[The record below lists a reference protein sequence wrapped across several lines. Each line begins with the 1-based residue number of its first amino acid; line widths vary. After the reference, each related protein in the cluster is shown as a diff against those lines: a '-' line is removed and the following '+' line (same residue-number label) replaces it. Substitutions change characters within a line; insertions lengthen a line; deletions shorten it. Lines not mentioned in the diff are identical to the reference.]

1 MNNTV
6 SKTSRNSLWV
16 ITQGQRTR
24 YSLALV
30 AMGLA
35 SVFAIA
41 APLVGMYALDVVVY
55 RDFSLGTNVLVSLTR
70 ELSGSD
76 SFAWYLWL
84 SAAAGVVLTLLA
96 GVFSFLKSRWA
107 AIASEALAQRLRD
120 ELFGHL
126 HRLPAAFFDA
136 ADSGDLVQR
145 CTSDVETIRVF
156 LQAHVVEIG
165 RAVLLLFAMLP
176 ILFWRDYRL
185 AWLSICLMPLL
196 GVGAFVFFRRIK
208 TLFEITDASE
218 GVLTAVLKENLTGI
232 RVVRAFARHDFER
245 DRFAERNRAF
255 RDNYYRLNKV
265 MAIYWCASDFIATC
279 QIGIVLIAGGVFLVE
294 GSLTVGELF
303 VFISQVSMVIWPI
316 RHLGRVL
323 TDSGKAIVA
332 LGRVDH
338 ILKSPEESVEPT
350 PATGRGRGAIT
361 VRNLDFSY
369 PNGQGILRNMS
380 LSVAP
385 GETVALVGPPGC
397 GKTTFIRV
405 LLRFYP
411 YQRGQIEIDD
421 VEINETDREWIRAQ
435 IGVVLQD
442 PFLYAQTIDSNLR
455 VGRPAAPHEDLLQAA
470 QDASLHESISK
481 FANGY
486 DTMVGERGVTLSGGQ
501 RQRVALARALL
512 KDPPILVLD
521 DALSAVDTDTEHRI
535 LTALEQRRGRRTT
548 LIVAHRL
555 TTVRN
560 ADRILVM
567 DDGCIVQQG
576 SHQQLAEEQGPYR
589 RLCEI
594 QGALDESIRNDLEGL
609 NRG

>member
-1 MNNTV
+1 MNNAV
-6 SKTSRNSLWV
+6 STTSRNSLWV
-16 ITQGQRTR
+16 ITRGQRTR
-24 YSLALV
+24 YSLALI
-30 AMGLA
+30 AMGMA
-35 SVFAIA
+35 SVFTIV
-41 APLVGMYALDVVVY
+41 APLIGMYALDVVVY
-55 RDFSLGTNVLVSLTR
+55 QDFSLGTNVLVSLTR

-76 SFAWYLWL
+76 SFTWYLWL

-126 HRLPAAFFDA
+126 HRLPAAFFDN

-176 ILFWRDYRL
+176 VLFWRDYRL

-218 GVLTAVLKENLTGI
+218 GALTAVLKENLTGI

-245 DRFAERNRAF
+245 DRFSGRNKAF

-265 MAIYWCASDFIATC
+265 MAIYWCASDFVATC

-323 TDSGKAIVA
+323 TDSGKAVVA

-338 ILKSPEESVEPT
+338 ILNSPEESVEPT

-361 VRNLDFSY
+361 VTNLDFSY
-369 PNGQGILRNMS
+369 PNGQSILRNMS

-411 YQRGQIEIDD
+411 YQRGQIKIDD
-421 VEINETDREWIRAQ
+421 LEINETDREWIRTQ

-455 VGRPAAPHEDLLQAA
+455 VGRPAAPHEDLLQAS

-521 DALSAVDTDTEHRI
+521 DSLSAVDTDTEHRI

-567 DDGCIVQQG
+567 DNGCIVQQG

>member
-126 HRLPAAFFDA
+126 HRLPADFFDA

-176 ILFWRDYRL
+176 VLFWRDYRL

-245 DRFAERNRAF
+245 DRFGERNRAF

-380 LSVAP
+380 LSIAP

-421 VEINETDREWIRAQ
+421 LELNETDREWIRAQ

-455 VGRPAAPHEDLLQAA
+455 VGRPTAPHEDLLQAA

-521 DALSAVDTDTEHRI
+521 DSLSAVDTDTEHRI

>member
-1 MNNTV
+1 VNNAV
-6 SKTSRNSLWV
+6 STTSRNSLWV
-16 ITQGQRTR
+16 ITRGQRTR
-24 YSLALV
+24 YSLALI
-30 AMGLA
+30 AMGMA
-35 SVFAIA
+35 SVFTIV

-55 RDFSLGTNVLVSLTR
+55 QDFSLGTNVLVSLTR

-76 SFAWYLWL
+76 SFTWYLWL

-126 HRLPAAFFDA
+126 HRLPAAFFDN

-176 ILFWRDYRL
+176 VLFWRDYRL

-218 GVLTAVLKENLTGI
+218 GALTAVLKENLTGI

-245 DRFAERNRAF
+245 DRFSGRNKAF

-265 MAIYWCASDFIATC
+265 MAIYWCASDFVATC

-323 TDSGKAIVA
+323 TDSGKAVVA

-338 ILKSPEESVEPT
+338 ILNSPEESVEPT

-361 VRNLDFSY
+361 VTNLDFSY
-369 PNGQGILRNMS
+369 PNGQSILRNMS

-411 YQRGQIEIDD
+411 YQRGQIKIDD
-421 VEINETDREWIRAQ
+421 LEINETDREWIRTQ

-455 VGRPAAPHEDLLQAA
+455 VGRPAAPHEDLLQAS

-521 DALSAVDTDTEHRI
+521 DSLSAVDTDTEHRI

-567 DDGCIVQQG
+567 DNGCIVQQG

>member
-96 GVFSFLKSRWA
+96 GAFSFLKSRWA

-350 PATGRGRGAIT
+350 PATGRGRGGIT

-421 VEINETDREWIRAQ
+421 LEINETDREWIRAQ

>member
-1 MNNTV
+1 
-6 SKTSRNSLWV
+6 
-16 ITQGQRTR
+16 
-24 YSLALV
+24 
-30 AMGLA
+30 MGLT

-126 HRLPAAFFDA
+126 HRLPADFFDA

-196 GVGAFVFFRRIK
+196 GVGAFVFFSRIK

-245 DRFAERNRAF
+245 DRFGERNRAF

-338 ILKSPEESVEPT
+338 ILKSPEESLEPT

-369 PNGQGILRNMS
+369 PNGQDILRNMS

-411 YQRGQIEIDD
+411 YQKGQVEIDD
-421 VEINETDREWIRAQ
+421 LEINETDRDWIRAQ

-455 VGRPAAPHEDLLQAA
+455 VGRPAAPYEDLLQAA
-470 QDASLHESISK
+470 QDASLHESISN
-481 FANGY
+481 FPNGY

-521 DALSAVDTDTEHRI
+521 DSLSAVDTDTEHRI

>member
-76 SFAWYLWL
+76 SFVWYLWL

-126 HRLPAAFFDA
+126 HRLPADFFDA

-176 ILFWRDYRL
+176 VLFWRDYRL

-421 VEINETDREWIRAQ
+421 LEINETDREWIRAQ

-521 DALSAVDTDTEHRI
+521 DSLSAVDTDTEHRI

>member
-6 SKTSRNSLWV
+6 STTRRNSLWV

-126 HRLPAAFFDA
+126 HRLPADFFDA

-176 ILFWRDYRL
+176 VLFWRDYRL

-218 GVLTAVLKENLTGI
+218 GVLTAVLKENLPGI

-245 DRFAERNRAF
+245 DRFGERNRAF
-255 RDNYYRLNKV
+255 RDNYYRLNKI
-265 MAIYWCASDFIATC
+265 MAVYWCASDFIATL
-279 QIGIVLIAGGVFLVE
+279 QIGIVLIAGGIFLVE

-380 LSVAP
+380 LSIAP

-421 VEINETDREWIRAQ
+421 LELNETDREWIRTQ

-455 VGRPAAPHEDLLQAA
+455 VGRPTAPHEDLLQAA

-521 DALSAVDTDTEHRI
+521 DSLSAVDTDTEHRI

>member
-1 MNNTV
+1 MNNAV
-6 SKTSRNSLWV
+6 STTSRNSLWV
-16 ITQGQRTR
+16 ITRGQRTR
-24 YSLALV
+24 YSLALI
-30 AMGLA
+30 AMGMA
-35 SVFAIA
+35 SVFTIV

-55 RDFSLGTNVLVSLTR
+55 QDFSLGTNVLVSLTR

-76 SFAWYLWL
+76 SFTWYLWL

-245 DRFAERNRAF
+245 DRFSGRNKAF

-265 MAIYWCASDFIATC
+265 MAIYWCASDFVATC

-323 TDSGKAIVA
+323 TDSGKAVVA

-338 ILKSPEESVEPT
+338 ILNSPEESVEPT

-361 VRNLDFSY
+361 VTNLDFSY
-369 PNGQGILRNMS
+369 PNGQSILRNMS

-411 YQRGQIEIDD
+411 YQRGQIKIDD
-421 VEINETDREWIRAQ
+421 LEINETDREWIRTQ

-455 VGRPAAPHEDLLQAA
+455 VGRPAAPHEDLLQAS

-521 DALSAVDTDTEHRI
+521 DSLSAVDTDTEHRI

-567 DDGCIVQQG
+567 DNGCIVQQG

>member
-1 MNNTV
+1 
-6 SKTSRNSLWV
+6 
-16 ITQGQRTR
+16 
-24 YSLALV
+24 
-30 AMGLA
+30 MGLA

-126 HRLPAAFFDA
+126 HRLPADFFDA

-196 GVGAFVFFRRIK
+196 GVGAFVFFSRIK

-245 DRFAERNRAF
+245 DRFGERNRAF

-265 MAIYWCASDFIATC
+265 MAIYWRASDFIATS

-338 ILKSPEESVEPT
+338 ILKSPEESLAPT

-369 PNGQGILRNMS
+369 PNGQDILRNMS

-411 YQRGQIEIDD
+411 YQKGQVEIDD
-421 VEINETDREWIRAQ
+421 LEINETDRDWIRAQ

-455 VGRPAAPHEDLLQAA
+455 VGRPAAPYEDLLQAA
-470 QDASLHESISK
+470 QDASLHESISN
-481 FANGY
+481 FPNGY

-521 DALSAVDTDTEHRI
+521 DSLSAVDTDTEHRI

>member
-1 MNNTV
+1 MNNAV
-6 SKTSRNSLWV
+6 STTSRNSLWV
-16 ITQGQRTR
+16 ITRGQRTR
-24 YSLALV
+24 YSLALI
-30 AMGLA
+30 AMGMA
-35 SVFAIA
+35 SVFTIV

-55 RDFSLGTNVLVSLTR
+55 QDFSLGTNVLVSLTR

-76 SFAWYLWL
+76 SFTWYLWL

-126 HRLPAAFFDA
+126 HRLPAAFFDN

-176 ILFWRDYRL
+176 VLFWRDYRL

-218 GVLTAVLKENLTGI
+218 GALTAVLKENLTGI

-245 DRFAERNRAF
+245 DRFSGRNKAF

-265 MAIYWCASDFIATC
+265 MAIYWCASDFVATC

-323 TDSGKAIVA
+323 TDSGKAVVA

-338 ILKSPEESVEPT
+338 ILNSPEESVEPT

-361 VRNLDFSY
+361 VTNLDFSY
-369 PNGQGILRNMS
+369 PNGQSILRNMS

-411 YQRGQIEIDD
+411 YQRGQIKIDD
-421 VEINETDREWIRAQ
+421 LEISETDREWIRTQ

-455 VGRPAAPHEDLLQAA
+455 VGRPAAPHEDLLQAS

-521 DALSAVDTDTEHRI
+521 DSLSAVDTDTEHRI

-567 DDGCIVQQG
+567 ENGCIVQQG

>member
-1 MNNTV
+1 M

-126 HRLPAAFFDA
+126 HRLPADFFDA

-245 DRFAERNRAF
+245 DRFGERNRAF
-255 RDNYYRLNKV
+255 RDNYHRLNKV

-380 LSVAP
+380 LSIAP

-421 VEINETDREWIRAQ
+421 LELNETDREWIRAQ

-455 VGRPAAPHEDLLQAA
+455 VGRPTAPHEDLLQAA

-481 FANGY
+481 FADGY

-521 DALSAVDTDTEHRI
+521 DSLSAVDTDTEHRI

-567 DDGCIVQQG
+567 ADGCIVQQG

>member
-245 DRFAERNRAF
+245 DRFGERNRAF

-421 VEINETDREWIRAQ
+421 LELNETDREWIRAQ

>member
-176 ILFWRDYRL
+176 VLFWRDYRL

-245 DRFAERNRAF
+245 DRFGERNRAF

-421 VEINETDREWIRAQ
+421 LEINETDREWIRAQ

-455 VGRPAAPHEDLLQAA
+455 VGRPTAPHEDLLQAA

>member
-1 MNNTV
+1 MNNAV
-6 SKTSRNSLWV
+6 STTSRNSLWV
-16 ITQGQRTR
+16 ITRGQRTR
-24 YSLALV
+24 YSLALI
-30 AMGLA
+30 AMGMA
-35 SVFAIA
+35 SVFTIV

-55 RDFSLGTNVLVSLTR
+55 QDFSLGTNVLVSLTR

-76 SFAWYLWL
+76 SFTWYLWL

-126 HRLPAAFFDA
+126 HRLPAAFFDN

-176 ILFWRDYRL
+176 VLFWRDYRL

-218 GVLTAVLKENLTGI
+218 GALTAVLKENLTGI

-245 DRFAERNRAF
+245 DRFSGRNKAF

-265 MAIYWCASDFIATC
+265 MAIYWCASDFVATC

-323 TDSGKAIVA
+323 TDSGKAVVA

-338 ILKSPEESVEPT
+338 ILNSPEESVEPT

-361 VRNLDFSY
+361 VTNLDFSY
-369 PNGQGILRNMS
+369 PNGQSILRNMS

-411 YQRGQIEIDD
+411 YQRGQIKIDD
-421 VEINETDREWIRAQ
+421 LEINEIDREWIRAQ

-455 VGRPAAPHEDLLQAA
+455 VGRPAAPHEDLLQAS

-521 DALSAVDTDTEHRI
+521 DSLSAVDTDTEHRI

-567 DDGCIVQQG
+567 DNGCIVQQG

>member
-6 SKTSRNSLWV
+6 STTRHNSLWV

-126 HRLPAAFFDA
+126 HRLPADFFDA

-176 ILFWRDYRL
+176 VLFWRDYRL

-245 DRFAERNRAF
+245 DRFGERNRAF

-380 LSVAP
+380 LSIAP

-421 VEINETDREWIRAQ
+421 LELNETDGEWIRAQ

-455 VGRPAAPHEDLLQAA
+455 VGRPTAPHEDLLQAA

-521 DALSAVDTDTEHRI
+521 DSLSAVDTDTEHRI

>member
-1 MNNTV
+1 VNNTV

-421 VEINETDREWIRAQ
+421 LEINETDREWIRAQ

>member
-96 GVFSFLKSRWA
+96 GAFSFLKSRWA

-421 VEINETDREWIRAQ
+421 LEINETDREWIRAQ

>member
-1 MNNTV
+1 MNNAV
-6 SKTSRNSLWV
+6 STTSRNSLWV
-16 ITQGQRTR
+16 ITRGQRTR
-24 YSLALV
+24 YSLALI
-30 AMGLA
+30 AMGMA
-35 SVFAIA
+35 SVFTIV

-55 RDFSLGTNVLVSLTR
+55 QDFSLGTNVLVSLTR

-76 SFAWYLWL
+76 SFTWYLWL

-107 AIASEALAQRLRD
+107 AIASEALAKRLRE
-120 ELFGHL
+120 ELFRHL
-126 HRLPAAFFDA
+126 HRLPAAFFDT

-176 ILFWRDYRL
+176 VLFWRDYRL

-218 GVLTAVLKENLTGI
+218 GALTAVLKENLTGI

-245 DRFAERNRAF
+245 DRFSGRNKAF

-265 MAIYWCASDFIATC
+265 MAIYWCASDFVATC

-323 TDSGKAIVA
+323 TDSGKAVGA

-338 ILKSPEESVEPT
+338 ILNSPEESVEPT

-421 VEINETDREWIRAQ
+421 LEINETDREWIRTQ

-455 VGRPAAPHEDLLQAA
+455 VGRPAAPHEDLLQAS

-567 DDGCIVQQG
+567 DNGCIVQQG

-594 QGALDESIRNDLEGL
+594 QGALDESIRNDLEGV

>member
-6 SKTSRNSLWV
+6 SKTRRNSLWV

-24 YSLALV
+24 YSFALV
-30 AMGLA
+30 AMGLT
-35 SVFAIA
+35 SVFAIT

-55 RDFSLGTNVLVSLTR
+55 QDFSLGTNVLVSLTR

-126 HRLPAAFFDA
+126 HRLPADFFDA

-196 GVGAFVFFRRIK
+196 GVGAFVFFSRIK

-245 DRFAERNRAF
+245 DRFGERNRAF

-369 PNGQGILRNMS
+369 PNGQDILRNMS

-411 YQRGQIEIDD
+411 YQRGRIEIDD
-421 VEINETDREWIRAQ
+421 LEINETDREWIRAQ

-455 VGRPAAPHEDLLQAA
+455 VGRPAAPYEDLLQAA
-470 QDASLHESISK
+470 QDASLHESISN
-481 FANGY
+481 FPNGY

-521 DALSAVDTDTEHRI
+521 DSLSAVDTDTEHRI

>member
-96 GVFSFLKSRWA
+96 GAFSFLKSRWA

-218 GVLTAVLKENLTGI
+218 GVLTAVLRENLTGI

-421 VEINETDREWIRAQ
+421 LEINETDREWIRAQ

>member
-1 MNNTV
+1 MN
-6 SKTSRNSLWV
+6 TSMSITNRNSLWV
-16 ITQGQRTR
+16 ITQGQRAR
-24 YSLALV
+24 YCLALL
-30 AMGLA
+30 AMGMA
-35 SVFAIA
+35 SVFTVV

-55 RDFSLGTNVLVSLTR
+55 QDFSLGTNVLVSLAR
-70 ELSGSD
+70 ELSGSN

-120 ELFGHL
+120 ELFQHL
-126 HRLPAAFFDA
+126 HQLPAAFFDA

-165 RAVLLLFAMLP
+165 RTVLLLFAMLP
-176 ILFWRDYRL
+176 VLFWRDYRL

-196 GVGAFVFFRRIK
+196 GVGAFVFFRRVK

-218 GVLTAVLKENLTGI
+218 GNLTAVLKENLTGI
-232 RVVRAFARHDFER
+232 RVVRAFARHDFEQ
-245 DRFAERNRAF
+245 DRFSGRNRAF
-255 RDNYYRLNKV
+255 RDNYYRLNKI
-265 MAIYWCASDFIATC
+265 MAVYWCASDFIATL
-279 QIGIVLIAGGVFLVE
+279 QIGIVLIAGGIFLVE

-323 TDSGKAIVA
+323 TDSGKAVVA

-338 ILKSPEESVEPT
+338 ILNSPEESSEPT
-350 PATGRGRGAIT
+350 PTIGRARGAISVT
-361 VRNLDFSY
+361 NLDFSY
-369 PNGQGILRNMS
+369 PNGHSVLRNMS

-385 GETVALVGPPGC
+385 GETVVLVGPPGC

-411 YQRGQIEIDD
+411 YRRGLVKIDD
-421 VEINETDREWIRAQ
+421 MEISETDREWIRTQ

-442 PFLYAQTIDSNLR
+442 PFLYAQTVDSNLR

-470 QDASLHESISK
+470 QDASLQESISK

-501 RQRVALARALL
+501 RQRVALARTLL

-521 DALSAVDTDTEHRI
+521 DSLSAVDTVTEQRI

-567 DDGCIVQQG
+567 DHGRIVQQG

-609 NRG
+609 NPG

>member
-126 HRLPAAFFDA
+126 HRLPADFFDA

-176 ILFWRDYRL
+176 VLFWRDYRL

-245 DRFAERNRAF
+245 DRFGERNRAF

-380 LSVAP
+380 LSIAP

-421 VEINETDREWIRAQ
+421 LELNETDREWIRAQ

-455 VGRPAAPHEDLLQAA
+455 VGRPTAPHEDLLQAA

-481 FANGY
+481 FADGY

-521 DALSAVDTDTEHRI
+521 DSLSAVDTDTEHRI

>member
-245 DRFAERNRAF
+245 DRFDERNRAF

-421 VEINETDREWIRAQ
+421 LEINETDREWIRAQ

>member
-245 DRFAERNRAF
+245 DRFGERNRAF

-265 MAIYWCASDFIATC
+265 MSIYWCASDFIATC

-361 VRNLDFSY
+361 VTNLDFSY

-411 YQRGQIEIDD
+411 YQRGQIKIDD
-421 VEINETDREWIRAQ
+421 LEINEIDREWIRAQ

-481 FANGY
+481 FADGY

-521 DALSAVDTDTEHRI
+521 DSLSAVDTDTEHRI

-567 DDGCIVQQG
+567 DNGRIVQQG
-576 SHQQLAEEQGPYR
+576 SHQQLAEEQGPYH

>member
-126 HRLPAAFFDA
+126 HRLPADFFDA

-176 ILFWRDYRL
+176 VLFWRDYRL

-245 DRFAERNRAF
+245 DRFGERNRAF

-369 PNGQGILRNMS
+369 PNGQDILRNMS

-421 VEINETDREWIRAQ
+421 LELNETDREWIRTQ

-455 VGRPAAPHEDLLQAA
+455 VGRPAAPYEDLLQAA
-470 QDASLHESISK
+470 QDASLHESISN
-481 FANGY
+481 FPNGY

-521 DALSAVDTDTEHRI
+521 DSLSAVDTDTEHRI

>member
-1 MNNTV
+1 VNNTV

-245 DRFAERNRAF
+245 DRFGERNRAF

-350 PATGRGRGAIT
+350 PATGRGAR
-361 VRNLDFSY
+361 RY
-369 PNGQGILRNMS
+369 YRYEP
-380 LSVAP
+380 
-385 GETVALVGPPGC
+385 
-397 GKTTFIRV
+397 
-405 LLRFYP
+405 RF
-411 YQRGQIEIDD
+411 
-421 VEINETDREWIRAQ
+421 
-435 IGVVLQD
+435 
-442 PFLYAQTIDSNLR
+442 
-455 VGRPAAPHEDLLQAA
+455 
-470 QDASLHESISK
+470 
-481 FANGY
+481 
-486 DTMVGERGVTLSGGQ
+486 
-501 RQRVALARALL
+501 
-512 KDPPILVLD
+512 
-521 DALSAVDTDTEHRI
+521 
-535 LTALEQRRGRRTT
+535 
-548 LIVAHRL
+548 
-555 TTVRN
+555 
-560 ADRILVM
+560 
-567 DDGCIVQQG
+567 
-576 SHQQLAEEQGPYR
+576 
-589 RLCEI
+589 
-594 QGALDESIRNDLEGL
+594 
-609 NRG
+609 

>member
-421 VEINETDREWIRAQ
+421 LEINETDREWIRAQ

>member
-1 MNNTV
+1 M

-70 ELSGSD
+70 KLSGSD

-126 HRLPAAFFDA
+126 HRLPADFFDA

-176 ILFWRDYRL
+176 VLFWRDYRL

-245 DRFAERNRAF
+245 DRFGERNRAF

-380 LSVAP
+380 LSIAP

-421 VEINETDREWIRAQ
+421 LELNETDREWIRAQ

-455 VGRPAAPHEDLLQAA
+455 VGRPTAPHEDLLQAA

-481 FANGY
+481 FADGY

-521 DALSAVDTDTEHRI
+521 DSLSAVDTDTEHRI

>member
-16 ITQGQRTR
+16 ITRGQRTR
-24 YSLALV
+24 YSLALI
-30 AMGLA
+30 AMGMA
-35 SVFAIA
+35 SVFTIV

-455 VGRPAAPHEDLLQAA
+455 VGRPTAPHEDLLQAA

>member
-421 VEINETDREWIRAQ
+421 LEINETDREWIRAQ

-521 DALSAVDTDTEHRI
+521 DSLSAVDTDTEHRI

>member
-1 MNNTV
+1 
-6 SKTSRNSLWV
+6 
-16 ITQGQRTR
+16 
-24 YSLALV
+24 
-30 AMGLA
+30 MGLT

-126 HRLPAAFFDA
+126 HRLPADFFDA

-196 GVGAFVFFRRIK
+196 GVGAFVFFSRIK

-245 DRFAERNRAF
+245 DRFGERNRAF

-369 PNGQGILRNMS
+369 PNGQDILRNMS

-411 YQRGQIEIDD
+411 YQKGQVEIDD
-421 VEINETDREWIRAQ
+421 LEINETDRDWIRAQ

-455 VGRPAAPHEDLLQAA
+455 VGRPAAPYEDLLQAA
-470 QDASLHESISK
+470 QDASLHESISN
-481 FANGY
+481 FPNGY

-521 DALSAVDTDTEHRI
+521 DSLSAVDTDTEHRI

>member
-96 GVFSFLKSRWA
+96 GAFSFLKSRWA

-196 GVGAFVFFRRIK
+196 GVDAFVFFGRIK

-421 VEINETDREWIRAQ
+421 LEINETDREWIRAQ

>member
-1 MNNTV
+1 
-6 SKTSRNSLWV
+6 
-16 ITQGQRTR
+16 
-24 YSLALV
+24 
-30 AMGLA
+30 MGLT

-55 RDFSLGTNVLVSLTR
+55 QDFSLGTNVLVSLTR

-126 HRLPAAFFDA
+126 HRLPADFFDA

-196 GVGAFVFFRRIK
+196 GVGAFVFFSRIK

-245 DRFAERNRAF
+245 DRFGERNRAF

-369 PNGQGILRNMS
+369 PNGQDILRNMS

-411 YQRGQIEIDD
+411 YQKGQVEIDD
-421 VEINETDREWIRAQ
+421 LEINETDRDWIRAQ

-455 VGRPAAPHEDLLQAA
+455 VGRPAAPYEDLLQAA
-470 QDASLHESISK
+470 QDASLHESISN
-481 FANGY
+481 FPNGY

-521 DALSAVDTDTEHRI
+521 DSLSAVDTDTEHRI

>member
-245 DRFAERNRAF
+245 DRFGERNRAF

-421 VEINETDREWIRAQ
+421 LEINETDREWIRAQ

-521 DALSAVDTDTEHRI
+521 DSLSAVDTDTEHRI

>member
-126 HRLPAAFFDA
+126 HRLPADLFDA

-176 ILFWRDYRL
+176 VLFWRDYRL

-245 DRFAERNRAF
+245 DRFGERNRAF

-380 LSVAP
+380 LSIAP

-421 VEINETDREWIRAQ
+421 LELNETDREWIRAQ

-455 VGRPAAPHEDLLQAA
+455 VGRPTAPHEDLLQAA

-521 DALSAVDTDTEHRI
+521 DSLSAVDTDTEHRI

>member
-1 MNNTV
+1 MNNAV

-245 DRFAERNRAF
+245 DRFGQRNRAF

-380 LSVAP
+380 LSIAP

-421 VEINETDREWIRAQ
+421 LEINETDREWIRAQ

>member
-84 SAAAGVVLTLLA
+84 SATAGVVLTLLA

-126 HRLPAAFFDA
+126 HRLPAAFFDT

-245 DRFAERNRAF
+245 DRFGERNRAF

-421 VEINETDREWIRAQ
+421 LEINETDREWIRAQ

-521 DALSAVDTDTEHRI
+521 DSLSAVDTDTEHRI